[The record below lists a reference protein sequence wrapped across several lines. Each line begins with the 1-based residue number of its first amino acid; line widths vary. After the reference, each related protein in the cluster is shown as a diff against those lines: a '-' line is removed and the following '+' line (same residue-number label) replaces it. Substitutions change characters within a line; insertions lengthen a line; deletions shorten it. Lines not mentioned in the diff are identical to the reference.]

1 MIHTLTLNPAID
13 RILYLS
19 RFDKNITNRIQKT
32 VDTIGG
38 KGTHVSINLKI
49 LGKENTAFGIS
60 HGKSGQKVINMLN
73 EYGIEVRF
81 KHYDDG
87 SRETRTNYLIIED
100 TGDCTIAAERGV
112 TLKTEELN
120 ELLEDM
126 KATIQPG
133 DYLIFS
139 GDASNSPDPSVYN
152 KILEMF
158 RDRDLKF
165 FLDTSVKSLKECIR
179 ETPYMI
185 KPNLDELSTLAGHPI
200 AEDDASIVEAIESL
214 DSYNVP
220 IIAVSLGGD
229 GSIVKAPEGYY
240 RVHPPKVNVQNTIG
254 CGDCFLSGFVYG
266 LSEGYSIED
275 TIRIATAVSAATA
288 ESKLSAGYD
297 LERAKELKEQV
308 TIEKIK

>member
-13 RILYLS
+13 RILYFS

-112 TLKTEELN
+112 TLKTEE
-120 ELLEDM
+120 
-126 KATIQPG
+126 
-133 DYLIFS
+133 
-139 GDASNSPDPSVYN
+139 
-152 KILEMF
+152 
-158 RDRDLKF
+158 
-165 FLDTSVKSLKECIR
+165 
-179 ETPYMI
+179 
-185 KPNLDELSTLAGHPI
+185 
-200 AEDDASIVEAIESL
+200 
-214 DSYNVP
+214 
-220 IIAVSLGGD
+220 
-229 GSIVKAPEGYY
+229 
-240 RVHPPKVNVQNTIG
+240 
-254 CGDCFLSGFVYG
+254 
-266 LSEGYSIED
+266 
-275 TIRIATAVSAATA
+275 
-288 ESKLSAGYD
+288 
-297 LERAKELKEQV
+297 
-308 TIEKIK
+308 